1 MNSSIGEQLRK
12 AREQKRLTIEQA
24 AFATHIKP
32 DYLRALEADDREL
45 LPSMV
50 QAKGFL
56 RLYAGHLNLDV
67 QPLLDQWEGII
78 PQQVTTSPIQVV
90 DEINI
95 SVETRQHIFPQETQ
109 LEESIS
115 DTSTSV
121 DQLNESFEL
130 HEVSQQEFL
139 SNSLKAADWHF
150 QQLGKK
156 LKERREILHLQ
167 FKDIEKFIHVR
178 EYYLK
183 ALEEGRIDDIPSRVQ
198 CQGML
203 SNYAKFLGL
212 DIDEILLEF
221 ADGLQ
226 ARHQGMIA
234 KENKEVP
241 PHAKTLHKPAGK
253 WSRFLSADLLISGSV
268 ILILLGFAI
277 WAAINVSRYRKAET
291 VDTPVSISEILL
303 NTEEI
308 TATPFETEIMQTNI
322 STTHPEDGSVV
333 VPITTQVV
341 ESTQQ
346 GNEGSPIQV
355 SIIARQR
362 AWLKVTADGKEVF
375 NGRITPGNAYPF
387 YATKSLELVTGD
399 ASSIQIIFNE
409 QDLGILGD
417 TGEVMQLTFDISGI
431 ITPTIAPLPTSTNT
445 PAVTSTPT
453 LEPTPIFTPTVT
465 PYIP

>member
-32 DYLRALEADDREL
+32 DYLRALEADEREL

-56 RLYAGHLNLDV
+56 RLYAGYLNLEI
-67 QPLLDQWEGII
+67 QPLLDQWEGIV
-78 PQQVTTSPIQVV
+78 PQQVSASPIRAV
-90 DEINI
+90 DEINMN
-95 SVETRQHIFPQETQ
+95 VEASQEPSPQETQ
-109 LEESIS
+109 LEEINS
-115 DTSTSV
+115 DISTSD
-121 DQLNESFEL
+121 DQLHEAFEL
-130 HEVSQQEFL
+130 HEVSQQELL
-139 SNSLKAADWHF
+139 SNGMSAADWHF

-183 ALEEGRIDDIPSRVQ
+183 ALEEGKIDDIPSRVQ

-221 ADGLQ
+221 ANGLQ
-226 ARHQGMIA
+226 ARRQGMLA
-234 KENKEVP
+234 LENRELL

-277 WAAINVSRYRKAET
+277 WAAFSVSRYRKAEA
-291 VDTPVSISEILL
+291 VETPISISEILL
-303 NTEEI
+303 NTEESA
-308 TATPFETEIMQTNI
+308 ATPSEAVVLQTNI
-322 STTHPEDGSVV
+322 ATTHPDDGSVV
-333 VPITTQVV
+333 VPIATQVI
-341 ESTQQ
+341 ETTQQ

-362 AWLKVTADGKEVF
+362 AWLKIVADGKEVF

-387 YATKSLELVTGD
+387 YATKSLELTTGD
-399 ASSIQIIFNE
+399 ASSVQIIFNE
-409 QDLGILGD
+409 QDLGILGNI
-417 TGEVMQLTFDISGI
+417 GEVLHMTFDISGI